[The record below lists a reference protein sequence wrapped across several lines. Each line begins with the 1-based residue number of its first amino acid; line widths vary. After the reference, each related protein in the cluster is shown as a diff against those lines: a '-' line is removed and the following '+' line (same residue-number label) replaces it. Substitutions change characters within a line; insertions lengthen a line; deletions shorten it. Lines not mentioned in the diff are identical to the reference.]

1 MILDDL
7 YASEINFKIATDW
20 DGGWTVALGN
30 EYSGFV
36 AETTVATFDAACH
49 WLRAEAI
56 KRYPDSEFAK
66 AASE

>member
-7 YASEINFKIATDW
+7 YSSEINFKIATDW
-20 DGGWTVALGN
+20 DAGWNVALGN

-36 AETTVATFDAACH
+36 AQTNVRSFDDACK

-56 KRYPDSEFAK
+56 KHFPDSDFAR
-66 AASE
+66 AAG